1 MGIYWTFT
9 RCTLRAYIHCTVA
22 ISFFFCY
29 LSMIPITNRHY
40 NNFYIIR
47 WVIHPTQHHQIIMYD
62 LSLLFLLSYSFIFD
76 VICEDSFPNYTCIN
90 QGHLV
95 LYNVLVWVT
104 SSLGQHLS
112 KVLKLAPLQPSRYWL
127 YCHYSSDPLL
137 SSCCDKITM
146 KSFFIIIYQKKN

>member
-1 MGIYWTFT
+1 MNHLEEEGIIFGHLLDIYKVYFESIY
-9 RCTLRAYIHCTVA
+9 TLY
-22 ISFFFCY
+22 SGYFLFFFCH
-29 LSMIPITNRHY
+29 LSMIPITHRHY
-40 NNFYIIR
+40 NNFYIIH
-47 WVIHPTQHHQIIMYD
+47 WVIHPSQHHQIIMYD

-76 VICEDSFPNYTCIN
+76 VICEDSSPSYTCIN

-127 YCHYSSDPLL
+127 YLHYSSDSLL
-137 SSCCDKITM
+137 SSHI
-146 KSFFIIIYQKKN
+146 